1 MDRMFLNL
9 LWMKAI
15 LKAYYNVKI
24 TIQQRSIMFNTGCKT
39 CTLRSMVDVIVEFNV
54 TLNNDF
60 IS

>member
-1 MDRMFLNL
+1 MDRMYLNL
-9 LWMKAI
+9 LWIKAI
-15 LKAYYNVKI
+15 LKAYSNVTS

-60 IS
+60 TS